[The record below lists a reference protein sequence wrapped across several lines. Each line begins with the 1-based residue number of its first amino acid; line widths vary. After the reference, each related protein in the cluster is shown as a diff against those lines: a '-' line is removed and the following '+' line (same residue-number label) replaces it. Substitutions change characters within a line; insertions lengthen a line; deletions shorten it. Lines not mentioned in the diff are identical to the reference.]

1 MRVCKGDQGGHSGP
15 RPLDVPGKVQL
26 QQPLRNDIMICNL
39 NIEDSLNNDEDDQD
53 DDEDGSEDDDDL
65 EDVLHE
71 VGCNHCGEIPVQ
83 L

>member
-1 MRVCKGDQGGHSGP
+1 
-15 RPLDVPGKVQL
+15 
-26 QQPLRNDIMICNL
+26 MICNL

-53 DDEDGSEDDDDL
+53 NDDYYGEDDDDL